1 MSYQM
6 PPLRSFLLLQL
17 ISATVAEIHGS
28 ASLHVALSNSRL
40 PQHSRQNLPMY
51 LADARRGNKAHVLQ
65 ESGPLGSN
73 LELISTALYNA
84 KQGVVDMSRKVKE
97 TADAFG
103 SFAVEKTQLSID
115 RAAEL
120 YKQHPKEAAAASLSL
135 VVATALLHALCPH
148 KKEEEAV
155 KAQAFSLQDALNQ
168 TSRMIQ
174 ECTTTVCKLLSD
186 AAAVMG
192 NRTEAALNTTQE
204 WYESKVKVGAQETL
218 DLLQALWAAASET
231 GGEAAQ
237 TILRESK
244 NLTSTGVQLSKN
256 VSKLISASLQQCKSA
271 TARHVEEIKRGSQVY
286 SIPHTIKSGRLSS
299 KRVVLDL
306 GEERRI
312 GGLLISNKASSYKD
326 KQQVKAGT
334 RDFQVLVSN
343 DGKKW
348 RVAHKGWLKP
358 GLPFCSS
365 QLVSFKSQLCS
376 LRNVD
381 LMVVCDPPC
390 RLHSGCALSGESVL
404 DSKYPEIWGEVEL
417 PVEEWEHNVTR
428 FIERRRKELENV
440 SVATLLTI
448 QNTTT
453 TALKSSKSIS
463 QKWRWKVVVMVV
475 VGEEEEEG
483 GEALVKSWLTLVI
496 KVIDKSKLIAKN
508 VTRDIKF
515 IANSTVA
522 LANSTASQVKASL
535 VKAKMAAG
543 EMRKKVA
550 SYMPSKLSISKLFST
565 YSFNFTR
572 IRSKEVYRTC
582 NTLLL
587 ASSALVQSSDTDPQV
602 PPESVQFTGPLSA
615 AMPGCSRQ
623 QLLTVK

>member
-365 QLVSFKSQLCS
+365 QLVSFKSQLCRYVKIVS
-376 LRNVD
+376 LKQYRGGAGFDSLKVLPVFGMLTSWLYATRPVD
-381 LMVVCDPPC
+381 FTQ
-390 RLHSGCALSGESVL
+390 SVL

-463 QKWRWKVVVMVV
+463 Q
-475 VGEEEEEG
+475 
-483 GEALVKSWLTLVI
+483 

-565 YSFNFTR
+565 YSFNFTSMSDKLSR
-572 IRSKEVYRTC
+572 QENK
-582 NTLLL
+582 L
-587 ASSALVQSSDTDPQV
+587 ASVCLPVAAVALGGLAAYQTLPEFKARVDPILVDLKLKAEEPKEEKKFFFWNTDTDKNQ
-602 PPESVQFTGPLSA
+602 
-615 AMPGCSRQ
+615 
-623 QLLTVK
+623 K